1 MLEQLIVVDYQEG
14 AGGEF
19 LANWLSAHFGQKL
32 NYNQQTNSNY
42 LQKWLNAHSL
52 IQDDWKENFKN
63 QLIIETK
70 IVLLRL

>member
-42 LQKWLNAHSL
+42 LQKWLNAHSQEWL
-52 IQDDWKENFKN
+52 
-63 QLIIETK
+63 
-70 IVLLRL
+70 